1 MEKGSKLKLNFENE
15 TIVLQEAMTNYKEFS
30 LLTPCKICT
39 EEMGAPSGHEKSD
52 VTNLETIA
60 ALKDHSA

>member
-1 MEKGSKLKLNFENE
+1 MENGSKLKLNFENE
-15 TIVLQEAMTNYKEFS
+15 TIIFQGRIYEEFS
-30 LLTPCKICT
+30 LLLPCKICT
-39 EEMGAPSGHEKSD
+39 VEMQSPSGYEKSG